1 VSQYSHLTL
10 AELLDAFASSQPVPG
25 GGSAA
30 ALAGAVGASLLIMVA
45 GLPRLGTERTKSALH
60 SPPLRRG
67 YVRCVRSLP
76 H

>member
-1 VSQYSHLTL
+1 MNQYSRLTL

-30 ALAGAVGASLLIMVA
+30 ALTGAVGASLLIMVA
-45 GLPRLGTERTKSALH
+45 GYPRLAMEQTKSALH

-67 YVRCVRSLP
+67 YVRCATSSRR
-76 H
+76 